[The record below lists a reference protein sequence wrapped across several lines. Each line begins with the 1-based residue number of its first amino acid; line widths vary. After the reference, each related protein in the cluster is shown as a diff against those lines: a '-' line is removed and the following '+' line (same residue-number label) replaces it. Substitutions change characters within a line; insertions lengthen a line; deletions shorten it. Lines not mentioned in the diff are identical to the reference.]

1 MNLRAY
7 GFAASLAVLAMFN
20 GAASAVQVGVWQF
33 DNNLNNAL
41 PGGSPMVVNGG
52 WSAAYSAATIAGNPA
67 TVLSFPKFPDTQ
79 SLQMPNQAVAPTNVW
94 SIVMDVNFPSVTGFT
109 ALWQTDQNINGSDG
123 DFFIN
128 NGGIGIGGN
137 YPGAVVAGAWT
148 RIAVTL
154 APSGATYELKKYIDG
169 LLVGTQTSGTA
180 PNGRHAVG
188 AVLNL
193 FADEDDE
200 TQAGL
205 VNSVAY
211 YDNLLSAEDIRLL
224 GGASAGGVPAVPE
237 PSTLALGGLAVA
249 GLLAAR
255 RRHRRK

>member
-1 MNLRAY
+1 MKLRAY
-7 GFAASLAVLAMFN
+7 VFAALVAVLAMFN

-33 DNNLNNAL
+33 DNNLTNAL
-41 PGGSPMVVNGG
+41 PGGGPMVVNGS

-67 TVLSFPKFPDTQ
+67 TVLSFPKFNDTQ
-79 SLQMPNQAVAPTNVW
+79 SLQMPNQAVAPTNIW
-94 SIVMDVNFPSVTGFT
+94 SIVMDVNFPSVTGFSS
-109 ALWQTDQNINGSDG
+109 LWQTDQNINANDG

-128 NGGIGIGGN
+128 NGGIGISSS
-137 YPGAVVAGAWT
+137 YHGAVAAGAWT

-154 APSGATYELKKYIDG
+154 QPSGATYELKKYIDG
-169 LLVGTQTSGTA
+169 LLVGTTTSGTS
-180 PNGRHAVG
+180 PNGRHSVG

-200 TQAGL
+200 TGAGL

-211 YDNLLSAEDIRLL
+211 YDNLLSAEDVRLL
-224 GGASAGGVPAVPE
+224 GSATAGGVPAVPE

-255 RRHRRK
+255 RRKR